1 MIMQFNSLLS
11 FSCDLNPIMNT
22 KAESPPISQP
32 ANFSLQEELKILLEC
47 RNRED
52 LGRAIKDYIYPP
64 FEDDFRHFVIQV
76 SKTAPP
82 PLIGHTTLSTHE
94 QDIVRSYLEEDR
106 LAQLLLLQNE
116 VSEQIYLRDENQVQT
131 LFAFLIHKIKS
142 VVLEEELVKS
152 QAMVQGLLKSSS
164 GIAVVAVINGT
175 QKIITSNQAF
185 LEILDITSE
194 IELPKNLIKVLER
207 EQATLDTSNP
217 EEEEKAEKWGREVSF
232 FTLPKGTYKLYLIP
246 LDAQGLNNT
255 GLWLLRI
262 HPAAD
267 PFTKS
272 NRLIEKAGLTWRE
285 MEICCLIHDGL
296 GRNEIAERLFISAHT
311 VKTHLKKIHKKLQV
325 NSRTQLVAYLNQHA
339 DEAHDGSFS

>member
-1 MIMQFNSLLS
+1 
-11 FSCDLNPIMNT
+11 MNT
-22 KAESPPISQP
+22 KTEPSPMAQSE
-32 ANFSLQEELKILLEC
+32 NFSLQEAFKILLEC
-47 RNRED
+47 KSRGE
-52 LGRAIKDYIYPP
+52 LSKAIKDHIYPA
-64 FEDDFRHFVIQV
+64 FEDDFRHFAIHV
-76 SKTAPP
+76 SKTDPP
-82 PLIGHTTLSTHE
+82 PLIGCSTLNM
-94 QDIVRSYLEEDR
+94 QDQEAIRSYLDEDP

-116 VSEQIYLRDENQVQT
+116 VNEQIYLRDENEAQT
-131 LFAFLIHKIKS
+131 LFTFLIHKIKS
-142 VVLEEELVKS
+142 MVQEEELVKS
-152 QAMVQGLLKSSS
+152 RAMVQGLLKSSS
-164 GIAVVAVINGT
+164 GIAVVAVIKNT
-175 QKIITSNQAF
+175 NKVVTCNQAF
-185 LEILDITSE
+185 REIFDIASGV
-194 IELPKNLIKVLER
+194 ELPQNLVKVLER
-207 EQATLDTSNP
+207 EQANLNTSDP
-217 EEEEKAEKWGREVSF
+217 EEEAEKWGREVSF

-246 LDAQGLNNT
+246 LEVQDLSDT

-339 DEAHDGSFS
+339 DEAHDGGFA